1 MTRKKKIPE
10 IPDKEIQYIYI
21 YIYIYIKILIVL
33 RLKKSDQVA
42 QWLSTMC

>member
-10 IPDKEIQYIYI
+10 ISDKE
-21 YIYIYIKILIVL
+21 KILIVL